1 MKKLARLRKAAS
13 GVLLLFLLHASPARA
28 QTFTFPVSNLQIPGL
43 KASVPASP
51 TPVPAAA
58 PPATAPVSHAPVLF
72 HNQPLFQV
80 YGSSDRVAQDRADL
94 ASLRLTDALHNLDQG
109 EVARPTVTV
118 GINKAADSGA
128 SDTVLKIGKEP
139 LLTVTQAD
147 ADNYRQEPFQLANT
161 WAGQINAAFAQALR
175 ERTPGYLRRAAV
187 EAGCIVLGGA
197 ILHLLIWFGAARL
210 RARPGWPVQVL
221 LWDVVIR
228 WALFL
233 FPQTRPI
240 DLFLMSGPGK
250 PFTVLVDVGLLAA
263 VVARLWRAVLRRL
276 FPPVPEHLSH
286 EEWGRRTVLRRAT
299 LAGIARVTGATV
311 IWFVAVVSALGWA
324 GVNLSALLT
333 SAGLLGV
340 GIGLATQDMMKD
352 LVAGINILADDR
364 FGVGDTIQM
373 GEYEGRVE
381 KLDLR
386 ITQIRDLS
394 GRLITIPNRNIAQVA
409 NLTSRW
415 AQVDLRIGVSYYDD
429 LREAM
434 GFMTE
439 AAEAMRAE
447 TPNQILD
454 APQMLGVDSFNETNI
469 TLRMLLRTVP
479 GDQWHVARDLRVRI
493 KESFD
498 AHGIALLNALHAAA
512 PSPAGVPDAPAHP
525 GPAAPPTPAPQ
536 DAPR

>member
-1 MKKLARLRKAAS
+1 M
-13 GVLLLFLLHASPARA
+13 PA
-28 QTFTFPVSNLQIPGL
+28 I
-43 KASVPASP
+43 
-51 TPVPAAA
+51 
-58 PPATAPVSHAPVLF
+58 
-72 HNQPLFQV
+72 
-80 YGSSDRVAQDRADL
+80 
-94 ASLRLTDALHNLDQG
+94 
-109 EVARPTVTV
+109 
-118 GINKAADSGA
+118 
-128 SDTVLKIGKEP
+128 
-139 LLTVTQAD
+139 
-147 ADNYRQEPFQLANT
+147 
-161 WAGQINAAFAQALR
+161 
-175 ERTPGYLRRAAV
+175 

-197 ILHLLIWFGAARL
+197 LLHLLLWLGAARL

-240 DLFLMSGPGK
+240 DLFLMPGPAK
-250 PFTVLVDVGLLAA
+250 PFTVLVDVGLFAA
-263 VVARLWRAVLRRL
+263 VAARVWRAALRRL

-429 LREAM
+429 LRKAM
-434 GFMTE
+434 DLMTQN
-439 AAEAMRAE
+439 AEAMRAE
-447 TPNQILD
+447 SPNQILE
-454 APQMLGVDSFNETNI
+454 APQMLGVDSFNDSNI

-498 AHGIALLNALHAAA
+498 AHGIALLNALHTPPVAATAEQAA
-512 PSPAGVPDAPAHP
+512 PDAAGPTRNGNAVPATPTAPAGAS
-525 GPAAPPTPAPQ
+525 TPVLP
-536 DAPR
+536 